1 MDNYIIS
8 TKNLTKKYGSKI
20 VVDNLNLNIPKG
32 EIYGLLGPNGAG
44 KSTVILM
51 LLGLTEPTSGDLSV
65 LGFIPTKD
73 PLKIKRFTGYLP
85 ERVGFYED
93 MTSVQN
99 LEYTALLNSIPEKDI
114 PGKIDDCLSI
124 VGLKKEKN
132 RIVKQFS
139 KGMKQRLGIADVLI
153 KDPELVIFDEPT
165 EGLDVEVANQILE
178 TIFNLNKEKSITFLI
193 SSHQLNLVQ
202 KICHKVGIM
211 SKGKLIGEGNVSELS
226 KSMFGGNKYQIEVE
240 IIGDVNK
247 VIGKIKSIKGIKTVT
262 ASENA
267 IHIGTDEDLRQEISK
282 TVTNMEDI
290 ILTKMDIKD
299 FSLEDVYL
307 NYFKE
312 V

>member
-8 TKNLTKKYGSKI
+8 TKNLIKKYGSKI

-51 LLGLTEPTSGDLSV
+51 LLGLTEPTSGELFV
-65 LGFIPTKD
+65 LGFVPTKD
-73 PLKIKRFTGYLP
+73 PLRIKRFTGYLP

-93 MTSVQN
+93 MTSAQN
-99 LEYTALLNSIPEKDI
+99 LEYTALLNSIPEKEI
-114 PGKIDDCLSI
+114 PRKIDECLDI
-124 VGLKKEKN
+124 VGLKKDKN

-178 TIFNLNKEKSITFLI
+178 TIFNLNKEKNITFLI

-211 SKGKLIGEGNVSELS
+211 SKGKMIGEGNVSELS
-226 KSMFGGNKYQIEVE
+226 KNMFGGNKYQVEVE
-240 IIGDVNK
+240 IIGDTNK
-247 VIGKIKSIKGIKTVT
+247 VIEKIKSIEGVKTVAIT
-262 ASENA
+262 ENT
-267 IHIGTDEDLRQEISK
+267 IHIGTDVDLRQNISK
-282 TVTNMEDI
+282 IITNMEGI
-290 ILTKMDIKD
+290 ILTKMNIKD

>member
-8 TKNLTKKYGSKI
+8 TKNLTKKYGTKT
-20 VVDNLNLNIPKG
+20 VVDNLNLSIPKG

-44 KSTVILM
+44 KSTIILM
-51 LLGLTEPTSGDLSV
+51 LLGLTEPTSGELSV
-65 LGFIPTKD
+65 LGYSPTKE
-73 PLKIKRFTGYLP
+73 PLSIKRLTGYLP

-99 LEYTALLNSIPEKDI
+99 LEYTALLNSIPEKEI
-114 PGKIDDCLSI
+114 PGKIEDCLAL
-124 VGLKKEKN
+124 VGLDKEKSKP
-132 RIVKQFS
+132 VKQFS

-153 KDPELVIFDEPT
+153 KDPQLVIFDEPT

-178 TIFNLNKEKSITFLI
+178 TIFNLNRDKGITFLI

-202 KICHKVGIM
+202 KICHKMGIM
-211 SKGKLIGEGNVSELS
+211 SKGKLIGEGNVAELS
-226 KSMFGGNKYQIEVE
+226 KNMFGGNKFQVELEV
-240 IIGDVNK
+240 IGDIDT
-247 VIGKIKSIKGIKTVT
+247 VIEKIKAIKNIKTVT
-262 ASENA
+262 RTGNV
-267 IHIGTDEDLRQEISK
+267 IHIGTDEDLRQDISK
-282 TVTNMEDI
+282 IVTNMDGI